1 MKYILT
7 IKNVIAIYMTF
18 IKHVVML
25 ITTSDM

>member
-1 MKYILT
+1 
-7 IKNVIAIYMTF
+7 MTF